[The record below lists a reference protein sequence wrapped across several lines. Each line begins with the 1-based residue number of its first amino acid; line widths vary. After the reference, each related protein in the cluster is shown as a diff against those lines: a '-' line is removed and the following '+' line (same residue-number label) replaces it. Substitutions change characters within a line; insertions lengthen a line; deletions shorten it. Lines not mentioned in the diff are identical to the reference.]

1 MFGWL
6 AVNQLLLQAHR
17 VRPAHLGD
25 VGALDLGGGSTQ
37 ITFALPPKAVGTA
50 AVEAA
55 LPGRSVRV
63 FTRSHLGFGNKQ
75 VLAALTPAE
84 ASACLAAGANASWEP
99 DKRWG
104 LQLDGARQ
112 LHGRGAFA
120 KCEAGVMRVLATN
133 GAMGRGAQPAVAGHH
148 FVAMSLFYYAAHF
161 AQASGHLRGGSSSYA
176 VKELR
181 AAAAALCAEDGA
193 DLEHRMAGK
202 DPLTPTEAIRWRCF
216 DLTYASAL
224 LSRGYGFSDDAT
236 VDFFGEIDGNEVEW
250 TRGALLSHLAAE
262 ERSHRGGGALGGG
275 AISAGEI
282 GALLVLSLGLCA
294 FYAFVRRRRKAAA
307 GNPPYGRL
315 DDRWLARRQ
324 ARE

>member
-1 MFGWL
+1 
-6 AVNQLLLQAHR
+6 
-17 VRPAHLGD
+17 
-25 VGALDLGGGSTQ
+25 
-37 ITFALPPKAVGTA
+37 
-50 AVEAA
+50 
-55 LPGRSVRV
+55 
-63 FTRSHLGFGNKQ
+63 
-75 VLAALTPAE
+75 
-84 ASACLAAGANASWEP
+84 
-99 DKRWG
+99 
-104 LQLDGARQ
+104 
-112 LHGRGAFA
+112 
-120 KCEAGVMRVLATN
+120 
-133 GAMGRGAQPAVAGHH
+133 
-148 FVAMSLFYYAAHF
+148 
-161 AQASGHLRGGSSSYA
+161 
-176 VKELR
+176 
-181 AAAAALCAEDGA
+181 
-193 DLEHRMAGK
+193 MAGK

-236 VDFFGEIDGNEVEW
+236 VDFLGEIDGNEVEW

-282 GALLVLSLGLCA
+282 GALLVLALGLCA